1 AEERDRKAG
10 RRRCVPDRRGV
21 WLAPRSG
28 QHVQVAGSRVGY
40 PRLGNRPAAHRSL
53 HPALQGRSALRGV
66 LQESRIADHHRRQG
80 DAVSEATAGFFARLK
95 QRKLVQWALAY
106 VAFAFAL
113 LQGVDIVAQRFAWPD
128 QLERIL
134 ILALAIGFCV
144 ALVLAWYHGE
154 RGAQR
159 VSSTE
164 IVILALLLAI
174 GGGLLWRF
182 ESGAPSTRGPG
193 TAS

>member
-1 AEERDRKAG
+1 M
-10 RRRCVPDRRGV
+10 
-21 WLAPRSG
+21 
-28 QHVQVAGSRVGY
+28 
-40 PRLGNRPAAHRSL
+40 
-53 HPALQGRSALRGV
+53 
-66 LQESRIADHHRRQG
+66 
-80 DAVSEATAGFFARLK
+80 AGFLLRLK

-106 VAFAFAL
+106 AAFAFAL

-134 ILALAIGFCV
+134 ILALAVGFV
-144 ALVLAWYHGE
+144 IALVLAWYHGE

-159 VSSTE
+159 VSGTE

-182 ESGAPSTRGPG
+182 ERGAPSTRSPG
-193 TAS
+193 TASSPDAAQRNPG